1 MTTEQTRTLFED
13 DYIKRMEITR
23 TQIFIIDLCKI
34 CGSFASPNKTCQ
46 HRKLKQAQTATS
58 AGAAAAGL
66 LADLYRRE
74 TKDFVFFSARRVA
87 SADDLPH
94 QDHIGGTPS

>member
-58 AGAAAAGL
+58 AGAAAAAG
-66 LADLYRRE
+66 
-74 TKDFVFFSARRVA
+74 VA
-87 SADDLPH
+87 AAVVAAANSII
-94 QDHIGGTPS
+94 QS

>member
-34 CGSFASPNKTCQ
+34 CGSFASPVKKCQ
-46 HRKLKQAQTATS
+46 HRKLKPAQT
-58 AGAAAAGL
+58 
-66 LADLYRRE
+66 
-74 TKDFVFFSARRVA
+74 VN
-87 SADDLPH
+87 
-94 QDHIGGTPS
+94 TPYIKFG